1 MGGLALK
8 TAHTRRY
15 ERAEFDIISVELLN
29 TLRQTFKRVA
39 MPLFY
44 KNKKSFGDADLIV
57 SMEGFNG
64 NVRDYI
70 TNTFNPTEI
79 FHNGNC
85 YSFDYKE
92 LQVDLIT
99 LAPEH
104 FDSNEMYL
112 SYNDLGNFIGRIA
125 QGFGLKYGQEG
136 LWYEHY
142 YKGMNIGR
150 IQVSKDYREIF
161 KFLGLSYE
169 RWEAGFDEL
178 EDIFNYIATS
188 TYFNWNMFQLSKL
201 NKINR
206 ERNLK
211 RKSYMSFLEWMETNI
226 KNDEYWAQSH
236 SFEYKDMSLDDKSA
250 YVDEIAK
257 AFPNS
262 DIMTEIRR
270 LEYEE
275 CKSLY
280 IKAKFN
286 GGDVM
291 RKYGLEGKALGDAM
305 SGFKNHIT
313 NELEKARVIIA
324 GDARYTNYENFILES
339 STKRIYEV
347 FEEFLF
353 KTLTNI

>member
-1 MGGLALK
+1 MDILK
-8 TAHTRRY
+8 K
-15 ERAEFDIISVELLN
+15 D
-29 TLRQTFKRVA
+29 FKRVA

-70 TNTFNPTEI
+70 TNTFHPNEI

-142 YKGMNIGR
+142 FKGMNIGR
-150 IQVSKDYREIF
+150 IQISKDYREIYG
-161 KFLGLSYE
+161 FLGLSYD

-178 EDIFNYIATS
+178 EDIFEYIS
-188 TYFNWNMFQLSKL
+188 TCKFFNWEMFQLSKL
-201 NKINR
+201 NRINR

-211 RKSYMSFLEWMETNI
+211 RKSYMSFLEWMD
-226 KNDEYWAQSH
+226 KNVADDNHLYDFSVKTQEEYN
-236 SFEYKDMSLDDKSA
+236 ELINK
-250 YVDEIAK
+250 E
-257 AFPNS
+257 FPNANLEL
-262 DIMTEIRR
+262 EIRR
-270 LEYEE
+270 LEYEY

-280 IKAKFN
+280 IKGKFN
-286 GGDVM
+286 GGEVM
-291 RKYGLEGKALGDAM
+291 RRYGFEGKELGKVM
-305 SGFKNHIT
+305 SEFKQYVHDGIF
-313 NELEKARVIIA
+313 
-324 GDARYTNYENFILES
+324 GDYEECMLQQTKETIYSLFES
-339 STKRIYEV
+339 YLKER
-347 FEEFLF
+347 
-353 KTLTNI
+353 K

>member
-8 TAHTRRY
+8 NTPTRRY
-15 ERAEFDIISVELLN
+15 DRAEFDVISVELLDI
-29 TLRQTFKRVA
+29 LKKDFKRVA

-44 KNKKSFGDADLIV
+44 KNKKSFGDADIIV
-57 SMEGFNG
+57 SMEGFNR

-70 TNTFNPTEI
+70 TETFKPNEI

-92 LQVDLIT
+92 LQVDVIT

-142 YKGMNIGR
+142 FKGGNIAR
-150 IQVSKDYREIF
+150 IPISKDYRDIF

-169 RWEAGFDEL
+169 RWEQGFDEL
-178 EDIFNYIATS
+178 EDIFEYIS
-188 TYFNWNMFQLSKL
+188 TCKFFNWEMFQLSRL

-211 RKSYMSFLEWMETNI
+211 RKSYMSFLEWMD
-226 KNDEYWAQSH
+226 KNVRDDNHLFEFNQSQ
-236 SFEYKDMSLDDKSA
+236 ECYNE
-250 YVDEIAK
+250 EIVE
-257 AFPNS
+257 AFPYANL
-262 DIMTEIRR
+262 DLEIRKA
-270 LEYEE
+270 EYEY

-280 IKAKFN
+280 IKSKFS

-291 RKYGLEGKALGDAM
+291 RKYGFKGKELGDALT
-305 SGFKNHIT
+305 GFKNVIGSIFGDET
-313 NELEKARVIIA
+313 YEDYIINNTVEQIYSDFDSYLEK
-324 GDARYTNYENFILES
+324 
-339 STKRIYEV
+339 
-347 FEEFLF
+347 
-353 KTLTNI
+353 

>member
-8 TAHTRRY
+8 NTPTRRY
-15 ERAEFDIISVELLN
+15 ERAEFEVISTEIMDILKKD
-29 TLRQTFKRVA
+29 FKRVA

-57 SMEGFNG
+57 SMADFNRD
-64 NVRDYI
+64 VREYI
-70 TNTFNPTEI
+70 TSTFVPNEI

-99 LAPEH
+99 LSPEH

-142 YKGMNIGR
+142 FKGKNIAR
-150 IQVSKDYREIF
+150 IPISKDYKDIY

-178 EDIFNYIATS
+178 EDIFEYIS
-188 TYFNWNMFQLSKL
+188 TCKYFNWELFQLSKL
-201 NKINR
+201 NRINR

-211 RKSYMSFLEWMETNI
+211 RKSYMSFLEWMDNNVADDDH
-226 KNDEYWAQSH
+226 KYQFDKSQDEYNKLI
-236 SFEYKDMSLDDKSA
+236 ED
-250 YVDEIAK
+250 
-257 AFPNS
+257 AFPAANLQL
-262 DIMTEIRR
+262 EIRR
-270 LEYEE
+270 VEYEY

-280 IKAKFN
+280 IKSKFS

-291 RKYGLEGKALGDAM
+291 KRYGLKDKQLGDALN
-305 SGFKNHIT
+305 GFKKIIESLPT
-313 NELEKARVIIA
+313 EKSYEEYIISNEVE
-324 GDARYTNYENFILES
+324 T
-339 STKRIYEV
+339 IYND
-347 FEEFLF
+347 FEIYLAQS
-353 KTLTNI
+353 

>member
-8 TAHTRRY
+8 KAHTRRY
-15 ERAEFDIISVELLN
+15 ERAEFDIISKELID
-29 TLRQTFKRVA
+29 TLRKDFKRVA

-44 KNKKSFGDADLIV
+44 SNKKSFGDADLIV
-57 SMEGFNG
+57 SMEGFDR

-70 TNTFNPTEI
+70 VETFNPIEI

-92 LQVDLIT
+92 LQIDLIT
-99 LAPEH
+99 LAQEH

-150 IQVSKDYREIF
+150 IPISKNYKEIF

-178 EDIFNYIATS
+178 EDIFVYIATS
-188 TYFNWNMFQLSKL
+188 PYFNWEMFQLDKL

-206 ERNLK
+206 DRNLK
-211 RKSYMSFLEWMETNI
+211 RKSYMSFLEWMDHNVADDDHKYIFKDTYLDNKDAYI
-226 KNDEYWAQSH
+226 DVIDEH
-236 SFEYKDMSLDDKSA
+236 
-250 YVDEIAK
+250 
-257 AFPNS
+257 FPEARV
-262 DIMTEIRR
+262 MTEIRR

-275 CKSLY
+275 CKKLY

-291 RKYGLEGKALGDAM
+291 RKYDLKGKELGDAM
-305 SGFKNHIT
+305 SGFKKTIDSIFKDETYDDYIINHSIEDIYKDF
-313 NELEKARVIIA
+313 ELYLKP
-324 GDARYTNYENFILES
+324 
-339 STKRIYEV
+339 
-347 FEEFLF
+347 
-353 KTLTNI
+353 

>member
-8 TAHTRRY
+8 NTPTRRY
-15 ERAEFDIISVELLN
+15 ERAEFEVISKELMDVLKKD
-29 TLRQTFKRVA
+29 FKRVA

-44 KNKKSFGDADLIV
+44 KNKKSFGDADIIV
-57 SMEGFNG
+57 SMEGFNR

-70 TNTFNPTEI
+70 TETFKPNEI

-92 LQVDLIT
+92 LQVDIIT
-99 LAPEH
+99 VAPEH

-142 YKGMNIGR
+142 FKGMNISR
-150 IQVSKDYREIF
+150 IPVSKDYREIY

-169 RWEAGFDEL
+169 RWEKGFDEL
-178 EDIFNYIATS
+178 EDIFEFIATS
-188 TYFNWNMFQLSKL
+188 PYFNWEMFQLHRL

-211 RKSYMSFLEWMETNI
+211 RKSYMTFLAWMDANVADDNHKYEFAKTQE
-226 KNDEYWAQSH
+226 EYNKMIMA
-236 SFEYKDMSLDDKSA
+236 
-250 YVDEIAK
+250 
-257 AFPNS
+257 AFPNANLE
-262 DIMTEIRR
+262 MEIRKA
-270 LEYEE
+270 EYEY

-280 IKAKFN
+280 MKSKFN
-286 GGDVM
+286 GGEIM
-291 RKYGLEGKALGDAM
+291 KRYGLQNKELGDAIT
-305 SGFKNHIT
+305 GFKKHI
-313 NELEKARVIIA
+313 EEKTMRSFDDFII
-324 GDARYTNYENFILES
+324 DK
-339 STKRIYEV
+339 STDKIYES
-347 FEEFLF
+347 FEVYL
-353 KTLTNI
+353 KAK